1 MKCLLF
7 CYFYTDK
14 ICLGMRDIDKR
25 KVQVRYITGI
35 NKCLPGYP
43 TPLDV
48 LYDSCVESADSNL
61 FSEAKLENKYGL
73 DEEGIN
79 NIINELV
86 NLEYIKKNNTR
97 YKIIK
102 TPWD

>member
-1 MKCLLF
+1 MVQ
-7 CYFYTDK
+7 
-14 ICLGMRDIDKR
+14 IDKE

-35 NKCLPGYP
+35 NKCLPDYP

-48 LYDSCVESADSNL
+48 LYDSCVESSDSNL

-73 DEEGIN
+73 DEEKIRN
-79 NIINELV
+79 VIETLE
-86 NLEYIKKNNTR
+86 NLGYIKKNSTR

-102 TPWD
+102 TPWDL

>member
-1 MKCLLF
+1 MLIR
-7 CYFYTDK
+7 TVDE
-14 ICLGMRDIDKR
+14 MVSIDKE
-25 KVQVRYITGI
+25 KVEVRYITGI
-35 NKCLPGYP
+35 NKCLPDYP

-48 LYDSCVESADSNL
+48 LYDSCVESPDANL
-61 FSEAKLENKYGL
+61 FSDAKLQNKYNI
-73 DEEGIN
+73 DEEGVAK
-79 NIINELV
+79 IIDVLT

>member
-1 MKCLLF
+1 MMIK
-7 CYFYTDK
+7 
-14 ICLGMRDIDKR
+14 IDKD

-35 NKCLPGYP
+35 SKCICGYP

-48 LYDSCVESADSNL
+48 LYESCTESADGNL
-61 FSEAKLENKYGL
+61 FSEAKMENRYGL
-73 DEEGIN
+73 DEDGIAK
-79 NIINELV
+79 IIKIL
-86 NLEYIKKNNTR
+86 LDFEYIKKNSTR

>member
-1 MKCLLF
+1 M
-7 CYFYTDK
+7 
-14 ICLGMRDIDKR
+14 IQIDKE

-48 LYDSCVESADSNL
+48 LYDSCVESADTNL

-79 NIINELV
+79 KIIQELEE
-86 NLEYIKKNNTR
+86 LGYIKKNNTR

-102 TPWD
+102 TPWEL

>member
-1 MKCLLF
+1 M
-7 CYFYTDK
+7 
-14 ICLGMRDIDKR
+14 IQIDKE

-48 LYDSCVESADSNL
+48 LYDSCVESADTNL

-73 DEEGIN
+73 DEEGIK
-79 NIINELV
+79 NIIESLE
-86 NLEYIKKNNTR
+86 NLGYIKKNNTR

-102 TPWD
+102 TPWEL

>member
-1 MKCLLF
+1 MTPFFVIFILIRYVYLKM
-7 CYFYTDK
+7 
-14 ICLGMRDIDKR
+14 IQIDKD

-48 LYDSCVESADSNL
+48 LYESCAESADSNL
-61 FSEAKLENKYGL
+61 FSEAKMENRYGL
-73 DEEGIN
+73 DEEGIK
-79 NIINELV
+79 NIIESLE

-97 YKIIK
+97 YKIVK

>member
-1 MKCLLF
+1 MIRPLF

-14 ICLGMRDIDKR
+14 IGLGMRNIDKT

-43 TPLDV
+43 TALDI
-48 LYDSCVESADSNL
+48 LYDSCMESADGNL
-61 FSEAKLENKYGL
+61 FSDAKLENKYGL
-73 DEEGIN
+73 FEDDIARV
-79 NIINELV
+79 IKELED
-86 NLEYIKKNNTR
+86 LEYIKKSTTR

>member
-1 MKCLLF
+1 
-7 CYFYTDK
+7 
-14 ICLGMRDIDKR
+14 MRDINKR

-73 DEEGIN
+73 DEEGIS

>member
-1 MKCLLF
+1 MPFFVIFMVIKYKYMIKL
-7 CYFYTDK
+7 DV
-14 ICLGMRDIDKR
+14 D

-48 LYDSCVESADSNL
+48 LYESCRESADTNL
-61 FSEAKLENKYGL
+61 FSDAKMENKYGL
-73 DEEGIN
+73 DEDGIN
-79 NIINELV
+79 TIIESLT
-86 NLEYIKKNNTR
+86 NLGYIKKNNTR
-97 YKIIK
+97 YKIIS

>member
-1 MKCLLF
+1 MLIRTV
-7 CYFYTDK
+7 YE
-14 ICLGMRDIDKR
+14 MVSIDKE
-25 KVQVRYITGI
+25 KVEVRYITGI
-35 NKCLPGYP
+35 NKCLPDYP

-48 LYDSCVESADSNL
+48 LYDSCVESPDTNL
-61 FSEAKLENKYGL
+61 FSDAKLQNKYNL
-73 DEEGIN
+73 DEEGVTK
-79 NIINELV
+79 IIDVLT

>member
-1 MKCLLF
+1 
-7 CYFYTDK
+7 
-14 ICLGMRDIDKR
+14 MRDINKK

-73 DEEGIN
+73 DEEGIS

>member
-1 MKCLLF
+1 MKHLLF

-14 ICLGMRDIDKR
+14 ICLRMRDINKK

-73 DEEGIN
+73 DEEGIS

>member
-1 MKCLLF
+1 MITINK
-7 CYFYTDK
+7 DK
-14 ICLGMRDIDKR
+14 
-25 KVQVRYITGI
+25 VEVRYITGI
-35 NKCLPGYP
+35 NKCLLDYP

-48 LYDSCVESADSNL
+48 LYDSCVESPDTNL
-61 FSEAKLENKYGL
+61 FSEAKIQNKYNL
-73 DEEGIN
+73 DEEGVSK
-79 NIINELV
+79 IIDILT

>member
-1 MKCLLF
+1 
-7 CYFYTDK
+7 
-14 ICLGMRDIDKR
+14 MRDIDKR

-102 TPWD
+102 TPWDL